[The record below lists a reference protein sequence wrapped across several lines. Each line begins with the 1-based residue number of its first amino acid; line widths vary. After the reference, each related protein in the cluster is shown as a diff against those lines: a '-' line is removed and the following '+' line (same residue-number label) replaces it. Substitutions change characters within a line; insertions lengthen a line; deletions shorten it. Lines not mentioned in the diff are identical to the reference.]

1 MKWLNYL
8 LVLVNLGFFAWQYQK
23 REAALA
29 RAAQVEAAEP
39 AYVTRLLLLSE
50 LPRGATESGVGPTDS
65 RTAAGPAAATP
76 SPAVA
81 PSPPAPAVSAGVP
94 AASDQAASA
103 RPAVSEQLATVAVSD
118 PPAGEEHAPALPAPA
133 GVQARPSRP
142 PAAAPP
148 APTTAEPPPVAS
160 GPGATP
166 AGVAGG
172 AVEPPPTDPR
182 HCYVVGPL
190 AEDAPVDAMRAWLA
204 QQGGRVQSRF
214 DPRQEP
220 KSFWVFIPPAASA
233 AAARETYARL
243 QADGVKDVM
252 RLSTGSMVNGISLG
266 LYNRRGSAEQRVAEL
281 KRLGYAAEIEPRF
294 KDVREGWLDV
304 TFEGPKDLP
313 RDAFRGAFP
322 QAKLAAGA
330 CR

>member
-1 MKWLNYL
+1 MKWLIYL

-50 LPRGATESGVGPTDS
+50 LRPEATGSGAGPTDS
-65 RTAAGPAAATP
+65 RTAAGPELATP
-76 SPAVA
+76 SPAAA
-81 PSPPAPAVSAGVP
+81 PSPPAPAGSAGGP
-94 AASDQAASA
+94 AASAQAASA
-103 RPAVSEQLATVAVSD
+103 RAVVSAQPATAAVSAV
-118 PPAGEEHAPALPAPA
+118 PPAEEKAPALPAPA
-133 GVQARPSRP
+133 GVEARAGQP
-142 PAAAPP
+142 PAAPPP
-148 APTTAEPPPVAS
+148 APATAEPPPVAS
-160 GPGATP
+160 VPGAAPT
-166 AGVAGG
+166 GVAGG

-182 HCYVVGPL
+182 RCYAVGPL
-190 AEDAPVDAMRAWLA
+190 AEDAPVDAMRAWLV

-214 DPRQEP
+214 DQRQEP
-220 KSFWVFIPPAASA
+220 KSFWVFMPPAVSV
-233 AAARETYARL
+233 AAARETYTRL

-252 RLSTGSMVNGISLG
+252 RLSTGSMANGISLG

-294 KDVREGWLDV
+294 KDLRESWLDV
-304 TFEGPKDLP
+304 TFDGPKDLP